1 MRTEAQ
7 ALAFESSAL
16 TTADTTANTTAQHAA
31 QPTRRQCL
39 HALVASTAGA
49 SGLQPLT
56 AHAQN
61 ADKIGQNA
69 AINPQYAAKT
79 PGWPSKPIT
88 LVVGYPAGGSVDL
101 VARTLAEPL
110 SRRLGQPV
118 VIENVAGAGGT
129 IGGAK
134 VVAANP
140 DGHTLLLGSGSEISL
155 ARLFNTAIR
164 YNGETDLAPIGL
176 IGVTPMV
183 FVAGPKQGIA
193 TIDDA
198 LARAKRE
205 PNKLNFASSG
215 IGTPLHMAGELINVM
230 SGSSF
235 RHVPYRGA
243 AQMVQDVIGGNVE
256 FSVFVL
262 SSALPHIESGKMV
275 PLGLTTAA
283 RSRAAPQIPP
293 LGEHPKLKG
302 YDMNVWFGLF
312 GPAKLPGNVTNRLNL
327 ELAEVLRDKDV
338 WQKLQKA
345 GISNEGG
352 SPQALSAFIKAET
365 QRVRGA
371 VTRAIANGGGA

>member
-1 MRTEAQ
+1 MHPET
-7 ALAFESSAL
+7 
-16 TTADTTANTTAQHAA
+16 QHS
-31 QPTRRQCL
+31 PPSNRRAYL
-39 HALVASTAGA
+39 HALLSGA
-49 SGLQPLT
+49 WGVSGLSLSD
-56 AHAQN
+56 ASRAQN
-61 ADKIGQNA
+61 TDKNTATDAKSSQH
-69 AINPQYAAKT
+69 AAKT
-79 PGWPSKPIT
+79 PGWPSKPVT

-101 VARTLAEPL
+101 VARTIAEPL
-110 SRRLGQPV
+110 SKRLGQPV

-129 IGGAK
+129 IAGSK

-140 DGHTLLLGSGSEISL
+140 DGHTLLLGSGSEVSL
-155 ARLFNTAIR
+155 ARLFNSAIK

-183 FVAGPKQGIA
+183 FVAGPKMGIS
-193 TIDDA
+193 TIEEA

-215 IGTPLHMAGELINVM
+215 IGTPLHMAGELINVL

-275 PLGLTTAA
+275 PLGVTTAA
-283 RSRAAPQIPP
+283 RSRAAPQIAP
-293 LGEHPKLKG
+293 LGDHPKLKG

-312 GPAKLPGNVTNRLNL
+312 GPAKLPANLVTRLNL
-327 ELAEVLRDKDV
+327 ELGEVLRDKDV

-352 SPQALSAFIKAET
+352 SPQTLSAFIKAET

-371 VTRAIANGGGA
+371 VTRAIANGGAA